1 MTDENNI
8 KTTAEELKKLLDS
21 QNLIGKYIETEDKLL
36 IPIMKM
42 GFSVG
47 AGEKFGQ
54 EAGGNAS
61 GAIAGV
67 EPVSMVVITKG
78 VEGIE
83 GIRVL
88 DLSKGTSINK
98 AITDLGLVISDVIK
112 DLTNKD
118 KTKVVD
124 IKDANTDEKN
134 LNEEKKESVKVN
146 LDNQN

>member
-88 DLSKGTSINK
+88 DLSKGTSIK
-98 AITDLGLVISDVIK
+98 GR
-112 DLTNKD
+112 
-118 KTKVVD
+118 
-124 IKDANTDEKN
+124 
-134 LNEEKKESVKVN
+134 
-146 LDNQN
+146 

>member
-1 MTDENNI
+1 
-8 KTTAEELKKLLDS
+8 
-21 QNLIGKYIETEDKLL
+21 
-36 IPIMKM
+36 MKM

-134 LNEEKKESVKVN
+134 LNEEKKESIKVN

>member
-83 GIRVL
+83 GI
-88 DLSKGTSINK
+88 K
-98 AITDLGLVISDVIK
+98 
-112 DLTNKD
+112 
-118 KTKVVD
+118 
-124 IKDANTDEKN
+124 
-134 LNEEKKESVKVN
+134 
-146 LDNQN
+146 